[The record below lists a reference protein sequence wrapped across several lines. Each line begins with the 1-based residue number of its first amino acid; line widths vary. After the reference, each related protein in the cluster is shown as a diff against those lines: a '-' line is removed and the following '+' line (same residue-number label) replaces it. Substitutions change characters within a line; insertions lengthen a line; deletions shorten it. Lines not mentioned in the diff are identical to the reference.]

1 MRQEDIDRTFY
12 VYAYLRSVASAHGE
26 VGTPY
31 YIGKGKGGRARNR
44 CGRIQMP
51 SEDRS
56 NISFIASGISE
67 ADAFQLEVLL
77 IFLHGRI
84 DIGTGCLRNRT
95 DGGVGG
101 RGIKWLPSQLEK
113 LKGRVRIGRTPES
126 RKRTSQSLMGHKVS
140 EVTREKLRL
149 AKLGRKQSAAAI
161 SKKTGVPLSEQ
172 RRRNM
177 SIAQRNRRAK
187 EREHQ

>member
-12 VYAYLRSVASAHGE
+12 VYAYLRSA
-26 VGTPY
+26 GTPY
-31 YIGKGKGGRARNR
+31 YIGKGKGQRAKIR
-44 CGRIQMP
+44 CGRIVMP

-56 NISFIASGISE
+56 NVSFIARGISE

-84 DIGTGCLRNRT
+84 DLGTGCLRNRT

-101 RGIKWLPSQLEK
+101 RGIRWLPSQLEK

-140 EVTREKLRL
+140 EMTREKQRL
-149 AKLGRKQSAAAI
+149 AKLGRRQSVVAI
-161 SKKTGVPLSEQ
+161 SKKTGVSLSEKH
-172 RRRNM
+172 RRSM
-177 SIAQRNRRAK
+177 AIAQQNRRAK
-187 EREHQ
+187 ERELR